1 MKQTIL
7 VGEVGNNKTDQCS
20 ILGLWGASMGGWNPN
35 LYEYSKPDMLKYAKI
50 FAERVK
56 ERGYNYLTIFE
67 ISHPTVTLSSIA
79 GEFNPDELLN
89 FPLKNAEEVRPFL
102 DECTSIEEVETIL
115 F

>member
-1 MKQTIL
+1 
-7 VGEVGNNKTDQCS
+7 
-20 ILGLWGASMGGWNPN
+20 
-35 LYEYSKPDMLKYAKI
+35 MLKYAKI

>member
-1 MKQTIL
+1 MKETIL
-7 VGEVGNNKTDQCS
+7 IGEVGNNKTDKCS
-20 ILGLWGASMGGWNPN
+20 VLGVWGASLGGWNPN
-35 LYEYSKPDMLKYAKI
+35 LYEYSKSDMIECAKTL
-50 FAERVK
+50 ANRVK

-67 ISHPTVTLSSIA
+67 ISHPSVTLSSVA

-102 DECTSIEEVETIL
+102 DGCTSIEEMETIL